1 MITTPNT
8 SNHFSTRNHNQSD
21 FDKIAVS
28 QISEIYKEDVNISI
42 WKRKLNES
50 LILSSE
56 YVIKKNPK
64 LEFSEVI
71 QPKDVKELLKSLV
84 GTDSHML
91 PLFDDVSYLA
101 FMFCELFDQKK
112 LWLRLDGIDHP
123 MCPRFHTDK
132 IKCRLVTTYVGPAT
146 QWLPQDSVDRSKLG
160 YGNDGK
166 PDDESGLFSSVDD
179 IKQLET
185 GHVALLKGESWQG
198 NEGAGI
204 VHRSPHSDSNY
215 RRLYLTIDFVESFI
229 NIFGSSMKI

>member
-1 MITTPNT
+1 MITTPSR
-8 SNHFSTRNHNQSD
+8 SNHLSIRNHNQPD

-71 QPKDVKELLKSLV
+71 QPKDVKESLKSLV
-84 GTDSHML
+84 GTDIHML
-91 PLFDDVSYLA
+91 PLFEDVSYLA

-123 MCPRFHTDK
+123 MCPRFHTD
-132 IKCRLVTTYVGPAT
+132 
-146 QWLPQDSVDRSKLG
+146 
-160 YGNDGK
+160 
-166 PDDESGLFSSVDD
+166 
-179 IKQLET
+179 
-185 GHVALLKGESWQG
+185 
-198 NEGAGI
+198 
-204 VHRSPHSDSNY
+204 
-215 RRLYLTIDFVESFI
+215 
-229 NIFGSSMKI
+229 

>member
-1 MITTPNT
+1 VITAP
-8 SNHFSTRNHNQSD
+8 SRSKHLSIRKHNQPD

-91 PLFDDVSYLA
+91 PLFNDICYLA

-179 IKQLET
+179 IRQLET

-198 NEGAGI
+198 NESKGI